1 MHDEIR
7 GRPGPESKGP
17 LSAFVPTQEWRNS
30 ETLKLLESLKSYQTA
45 PATTSTFCRFYA
57 FPHFRP
63 ADVPAIDGALAHST
77 RVTAF

>member
-30 ETLKLLESLKSYQTA
+30 ETLKLPESLKRHRTN
-45 PATTSTFCRFYA
+45 T
-57 FPHFRP
+57 
-63 ADVPAIDGALAHST
+63 L
-77 RVTAF
+77 VT